1 MTALAV
7 RPDGLRVAAR
17 SLVVAQCD
25 LEELA
30 ARLARSDA
38 STAAGWQGVAA
49 LGQRAASGRVQ
60 TAVLARCGPLG
71 GLARSLDTLADQGAR
86 AQAVVRAAQHAR
98 DEAQAERRRQID
110 LLTTITEPI
119 EVEAVQS
126 RIMMLDRLIQRA
138 QDEIDEAEGGLER
151 GRRVVEDLLQDSWIG
166 QSWDDLTDLVTAG
179 REVLPV
185 WRGGSLVVVATRL
198 LLTTA
203 KAAREVSPFVRQML
217 DIKVARLLKAVMK
230 PPAIALLAGPLGR
243 LLVPIVVVSD
253 AWPDLVDGGG
263 YTGWRGSM
271 VRVSAGLA
279 IPGSVAMIMPHP
291 VVAGAGGVTVGA
303 YYLVK
308 GGNAIYD
315 NRREIAKVGRHV
327 WQNRQT
333 IKKLALEVLR
343 PRPGLPLGP
352 LGPLVPISDGPV
364 PDLSDLPDLPDLD
377 DLRRFVPDI
386 EVPLRLPDVPIGPGL
401 RLPVVPPPSLLT
413 VPIVLPTLRKLF

>member
-7 RPDGLRVAAR
+7 RPDDLRVAAR
-17 SLVVAQCD
+17 SLVVAQRD

-30 ARLARSDA
+30 ARLARSDV
-38 STAAGWQGVAA
+38 STAGGWQGVAA
-49 LGQRAASGRVQ
+49 LGQRAASGRVR

-71 GLARSLDTLADQGAR
+71 SLARSLDTLADQGAG
-86 AQAVVRAAQHAR
+86 AQAVVRAAQRAR
-98 DEAQAERRRQID
+98 DEAQAARRRQID
-110 LLTTITEPI
+110 LLTTITEP
-119 EVEAVQS
+119 VEAEAVRD
-126 RIMMLDRLIQRA
+126 RIMLLDRLIQRA
-138 QDEIDEAEGGLER
+138 QDEIDEAERGLER
-151 GRRVVEDLLQDSWIG
+151 GRRVVEDLLQDSWLG
-166 QSWDDLTDLVTAG
+166 QSWDDLSDLVTAG
-179 REVLPV
+179 REVAPI

-217 DIKVARLLKAVMK
+217 DIKVARLLRAVMK

-263 YTGWRGSM
+263 YTGWRGGM

-279 IPGSVAMIMPHP
+279 IPGSVAMVMPHP

-315 NRREIAKVGRHV
+315 NRQQIAKVGRYV
-327 WQNRQT
+327 WQNRET
-333 IKKLALEVLR
+333 VKKVAHEMLR
-343 PRPGLPLGP
+343 PRPGLPWGP
-352 LGPLVPISDGPV
+352 LGPLVPTGDGLV
-364 PDLSDLPDLPDLD
+364 PDLPDLPDLG

-413 VPIVLPTLRKLF
+413 VPIVLPALRKLF